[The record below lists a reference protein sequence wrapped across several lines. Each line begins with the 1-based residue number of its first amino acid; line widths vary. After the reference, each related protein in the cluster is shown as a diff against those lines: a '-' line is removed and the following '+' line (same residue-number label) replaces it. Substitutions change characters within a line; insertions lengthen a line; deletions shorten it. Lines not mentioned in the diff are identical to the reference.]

1 MKKLLALLLV
11 IVLALPVGAVASFA
25 EGEDETFEF
34 VYEFDV
40 NGLNRKLKTNE
51 LVIFPNDTDEKIKV
65 NTSEY
70 DFRQVDVMIFNSDGH
85 IVEAGGQ
92 LMPNTDGKLGSCQ
105 TFINVPPHGFAVAF
119 TAGKNTN
126 KLGSAKSQ
134 AMEGAMLYN
143 ATMTI
148 DRDIYASFDK
158 ENMKLKV
165 WYNRAPKVSD
175 DAKRVLFVGNSSTYF
190 NGSPIK
196 FRALCRAAGI
206 EVKVDYCTFGSAYL
220 SEFADENHERGKAY
234 RNKLKNNKYDYIVF
248 QGAAAEKFETSSPA
262 LDVLVPLAR
271 ENGAV
276 PVLYMRYSYADTFEQ
291 MRANGEK
298 HYKNYTELG
307 KRYGCLVSPLAVA
320 YIYAYKDYYPNE
332 INLYAEDLSHHSAEG
347 SYLIACSLMY
357 TIFGVS
363 PVGNTYT
370 AYLDEEDVKRL
381 QECAAKAE
389 ETKYTPVTYSD
400 SDVFID
406 GAEKYPNISEGK
418 KYTAGGDISP
428 RDEWFDDLWYD
439 IDKNGNCLYKFTDG
453 RTANTGD
460 AVECG
465 CYRGTG
471 MSITI
476 DLEEKFAVKA
486 FRCDMFGNSIWQV
499 PLPKDVKVSVS
510 VSNDGEN
517 FTPAGDAERTDRNTG
532 DIWETG
538 DFELVLSD
546 EVNARYVR
554 FDFDISDSFLWLSE
568 IKVYGTDALDEP
580 EEPSEEASEETSA
593 EASKEE
599 ASDTPEPAID
609 NESHTGIIIA
619 VVAAVVVIAAI
630 AAVVIVKK
638 KAK

>member
-1 MKKLLALLLV
+1 MKKLISLLLV
-11 IVLALPVGAVASFA
+11 LTFVIPLGIVNAFA
-25 EGEDETFEF
+25 EGEEPTSETFDYE
-34 VYEFDV
+34 YEFEV
-40 NGLNRKLKTNE
+40 NGIERKAKANE
-51 LVIFPNDTDEKIKV
+51 VIVFPNETDEVLKFSTV
-65 NTSEY
+65 DY
-70 DFRQVDVMIFNSDGH
+70 DFRQCDIMIFGSDGL
-85 IVEAGGQ
+85 IREAGGN
-92 LMPNTDGKLGSCQ
+92 LMPDSGSCQ
-105 TFINVPPHGFAVAF
+105 TVIKVPPRGFAVAY
-119 TAGKNTN
+119 TAGKNTVR
-126 KLGSAKSQ
+126 LGTAKTQ
-134 AMEGAMLYN
+134 AMENAMLYN

-148 DRDIYASFDK
+148 DREIYASFDK
-158 ENMKLKV
+158 EGMKLKV
-165 WYNRAPKVSD
+165 WYNKAPKVSD

-220 SEFADENHERGKAY
+220 SEFADENHDRGKSY

-248 QGAAAEKFETSSPA
+248 QGAASETFETSTPA

-271 ENGAV
+271 ENGAS
-276 PVLYMRYSYADTFEQ
+276 PVLYMRYSAAETFEQ

-298 HYKNYTELG
+298 HYKHYVALG
-307 KRYGCLVSPLAVA
+307 ERYGCLVSPLAVA
-320 YIYAYKDYYPNE
+320 YIYAFKDYPE
-332 INLYAEDLSHHSAEG
+332 IELYAEDRSHHSAEG

-357 TIFGVS
+357 TVFGVS

-370 AYLDEEDVKRL
+370 AYLDETTVRHL
-381 QECAAKAE
+381 QECAARAE
-389 ETKYTPVTYSD
+389 ETGYIPVTYDD

-453 RTANTGD
+453 RVAYTGD

-476 DLEEKFAVKA
+476 DLEEKYAVKA
-486 FRCDMFGNSIWQV
+486 FSCDMFGNSLWQV
-499 PLPKDVKVSVS
+499 PSPKDVKVSVS

-517 FTPAGDAERTDRNTG
+517 FTPAGDAARTDRNTG
-532 DIWETG
+532 DMWEAS

-568 IKVYGTDALDEP
+568 IKVYGTEPLDEP
-580 EEPSEEASEETSA
+580 EEPSEETSA
-593 EASKEE
+593 EASKEDV
-599 ASDTPEPAID
+599 SDEVSEPGID
-609 NESHTGIIIA
+609 NDGSTGVIIA
-619 VVAAVVVIAAI
+619 IVAAVVVIAAAAAIII
-630 AAVVIVKK
+630 AKK
-638 KAK
+638 KKK